1 MVVKLNIMINEE
13 NLISEN
19 LRGGAMKKLQI
30 IFFSCLMMLLASHC
44 NQQAPDTT
52 AEDIETIKGISPV
65 WFKSYNSGDANAI
78 VALYAEN
85 AVLSPPGV
93 PSAHGK
99 TEIQEYFT
107 KDVSASNEAGITL
120 NSDPSETEANVS
132 GNLGW
137 EWGTFTVK
145 DKSGFTVDQG
155 KYVTVLE
162 KKNGK
167 WLIIRDIW
175 NSDGSM

>member
-1 MVVKLNIMINEE
+1 
-13 NLISEN
+13 
-19 LRGGAMKKLQI
+19 MKKLQI
-30 IFFSCLMMLLASHC
+30 VIFSGLMTLLAFHC

-52 AEDIETIKGISPV
+52 AEDIEAIKGINPV
-65 WFKSYNSGDANAI
+65 WFKSYNSGDVNAI
-78 VALYAEN
+78 VALYAED

-99 TEIQEYFT
+99 TEIQGYLT

-120 NSDPSETEANVS
+120 DSDPSATEVNVS

-137 EWGTFTVK
+137 EWNTFTVK
-145 DKSGFTVDQG
+145 DKSGAVIDQG
-155 KYVTVLE
+155 KYVSVYE

-175 NSDGSM
+175 NSDGQIQTSEMK